1 MRKLLLFTAFV
12 LAVVALPVQVS
23 VHAQAPPTFVG
34 AGALFRNGGPTEFA
48 MQTGA
53 NINFMRGAEDSG
65 QGYTSQIYGTARFF
79 YADDVGLDTAMA
91 QQLEALSG
99 YGIYEITHKKFFG
112 AIGVGMLVEPQE
124 GENPVAGAVLL
135 EGGWKPISPVRI
147 TVGTQYIPITGMG
160 DLVFVYGGF
169 GIRF

>member
-1 MRKLLLFTAFV
+1 MKRSLILVALV
-12 LAVVALPVQVS
+12 LAIVALPFEATVQ
-23 VHAQAPPTFVG
+23 AQAPPTFVG

-53 NINFMRGAEDSG
+53 NINFMRGTQDSG
-65 QGYTSQIYGTARFF
+65 QGYTSQIYGSARLF
-79 YADDVGLDTAMA
+79 YADDVGLDTAIA

-99 YGIYEITHKKFFG
+99 YGIYEITCRKFFG
-112 AIGVGMLVEPQE
+112 AIGVGLMMEPQE

-147 TVGTQYIPITGMG
+147 TLGTQYIPITGMG
-160 DLVFVYGGF
+160 DLVFVYGGL

>member
-1 MRKLLLFTAFV
+1 MRKLLLI
-12 LAVVALPVQVS
+12 LAVLLLLPFTLTVK
-23 VHAQAPPTFVG
+23 AEAPPTFVG

-53 NINFMRGAEDSG
+53 NINFMRGAQDSG
-65 QGYTSQIYGTARFF
+65 QGYTSQIYGTARLF
-79 YADDVGLDTAMA
+79 YADDVGLDTAIA

-99 YGIYEITHKKFFG
+99 YGIYELTYRKFFG
-112 AIGVGMLVEPQE
+112 AIGAGLMMEPQE

-135 EGGWKPISPVRI
+135 EGGWKPIAPVRI

-160 DLVFVYGGF
+160 DLVFVYAGL
-169 GIRF
+169 GIRLK